1 MSSLD
6 RAAQLVEVLAA
17 AGIPATVDPAAAVP
31 PVVLV
36 PPPRRVYDL
45 AVGFTAEWS
54 LVALTS
60 PPGGVGAWRD
70 LDDLVDAA
78 AAALPVE
85 RAEPSAYQ
93 LAPDGPPH
101 PAYLLTIREAIGD
114 ATY

>member
-6 RAAQLVEVLAA
+6 RGSQLVEVLAA
-17 AGIPATVDPAAAVP
+17 AGVPATVDPAAAVP

-36 PPPRRVYDL
+36 PPPARVYDL
-45 AVGFTAEWS
+45 AVGFTATWT
-54 LVALTS
+54 LVAIVS
-60 PPGGVGAWRD
+60 PPGGIGAWHD
-70 LDDLVDAA
+70 LDALVDAA

-85 RAEPSAYQ
+85 RAEPTAYQ

-101 PAYLLTIREAIGD
+101 PAYLLTIREATGD

>member
-6 RAAQLVEVLAA
+6 RGAQLVAALAA
-17 AGIPATVDPAAAVP
+17 AGVPATVDPAAAVP

-36 PPPRRVYDL
+36 PPPARDYDL
-45 AVGFTAEWS
+45 AVGFTATWT

-60 PPGGVGAWRD
+60 PPGGIGAWSD
-70 LDDLVDAA
+70 LDDLVDAVA
-78 AAALPVE
+78 GVLPVE
-85 RAEPSAYQ
+85 RAQPSAYQ
-93 LAPDGPPH
+93 LAPDGPAH